1 MIQPRYHEIQCI
13 RNANNRLIPMVN
25 ETDLHPSTH
34 SHLGW
39 RQFSGFR
46 FARHVTLQPLAVAE
60 IPRVAQVMPVAF
72 LRQGQAWRAAGV
84 MGSAYGENVYVAE
97 DGRWRGHF
105 VPAALRVY
113 PFALSEQDEE
123 RLALWPGY
131 EPGELDDA
139 SRDADGLTPFFEEGR
154 YTPLLQKTLAFL
166 QQVKRGQ
173 ADVHEPLAML
183 HELGLLTPW
192 RVPAEEGQDASRELE
207 GLYRVAPERWALL
220 DDSDWLELRRCG
232 ALEWLYAHLHSLHHA
247 ERFKAMERRQERA
260 SRWAPEE
267 SDEQNQ
273 AAALLAAM
281 FEQSDEHP
289 SR

>member
-1 MIQPRYHEIQCI
+1 
-13 RNANNRLIPMVN
+13 MVN

-34 SHLGW
+34 SQRGW
-39 RQFSGFR
+39 RQFSGFQ

-60 IPRVAQVMPVAF
+60 IPLVAQVMPVAF

-84 MGSAYGENVYVAE
+84 MGAAYGDNVYVAE

-123 RLALWPGY
+123 RLELWPGY
-131 EPGELDDA
+131 EPDALDDA
-139 SRDADGLTPFFEEGR
+139 TEGLVPFFEDGR

-173 ADVHEPLAML
+173 AAAHEPLTML

-192 RVPAEEGQDASRELE
+192 SVPVGEGVDASRVLE
-207 GLYRVAPERWALL
+207 GLYRLTPGQWERLC
-220 DDSDWLELRRCG
+220 DSDWLELRRRG

-247 ERFKAMERRQERA
+247 ERFRAMERREERA

-267 SDEQNQ
+267 SDEQHQ

-281 FEQSDEHP
+281 FEHNEGHP
-289 SR
+289 SK